1 MLYYIWNKM
10 PWFIDPY
17 LSVIFYIH
25 KFIFI
30 ILCNLEISIR
40 TQKVL
45 ICENV
50 LYENHELVMNISYVC
65 LLIDMTFSYC
75 FLFGKEQIELQY
87 VYVVI
92 AIIHE

>member
-1 MLYYIWNKM
+1 
-10 PWFIDPY
+10 
-17 LSVIFYIH
+17 
-25 KFIFI
+25 
-30 ILCNLEISIR
+30 
-40 TQKVL
+40 
-45 ICENV
+45 
-50 LYENHELVMNISYVC
+50 MNISYVC